1 MFYSLIMII
10 AAVIFIICEHNCIII
25 TKEICIMCCD
35 FLKYEILISPNW
47 FNFNICNILLVNIW
61 AFYINYGHVSIGY
74 SSLYIY
80 FKLRVP
86 ILIFYL
92 FWIFFKIFLLII
104 NADWLCSYY
113 ICIYFFYHNI
123 NEILYACTWTVFR
136 FVKRPSYIR
145 QK

>member
-1 MFYSLIMII
+1 MIFLLFKNFFSKKKMVVVFSHQIGDVVLEIKMTFNVQNLFMFLSIIMII
-10 AAVIFIICEHNCIII
+10 ATVIFYHLWKQLHKFHQRDLYNVLWF
-25 TKEICIMCCD
+25 
-35 FLKYEILISPNW
+35 FLKYKILISQNW

-92 FWIFFKIFLLII
+92 FKKIF
-104 NADWLCSYY
+104 
-113 ICIYFFYHNI
+113 
-123 NEILYACTWTVFR
+123 
-136 FVKRPSYIR
+136 
-145 QK
+145 